1 MRLGFFM
8 LRKPGFLTTVTGKV
22 GESIYLK
29 KVIVIHAVKFIFTHE
44 YMAIIPNMDKH
55 GELISWRR
63 VQFLMGQS
71 FESLMCNGQ
80 D

>member
-29 KVIVIHAVKFIFTHE
+29 KVIVIHAIKFIFTHE
-44 YMAIIPNMDKH
+44 YIH
-55 GELISWRR
+55 GNNSKYGQAWRAYQLEEGA
-63 VQFLMGQS
+63 VPHGTKF
-71 FESLMCNGQ
+71 
-80 D
+80 